1 MASSEAVASI
11 KSYLKDIIGSEESSV
26 FSDDILESS
35 IQKFSGRIDAVQ
47 CALESLIEEY
57 YSSAEDPMRR
67 GEPTFGPESLPTSS
81 REFFKLPFFKKV
93 CTLLL
98 FTLCLKTLQCNV
110 RSERTRTVTKGHDHN
125 NLIQFVLYC

>member
-1 MASSEAVASI
+1 MASSEAVASV

-35 IQKFSGRIDAVQ
+35 IRKFSGRIDAVQ

-57 YSSAEDPMRR
+57 YSSAEAPMRR
-67 GEPTFGPESLPTSS
+67 RGEQTFGPESLPTSS

-98 FTLCLKTLQCNV
+98 FT
-110 RSERTRTVTKGHDHN
+110 
-125 NLIQFVLYC
+125 

>member
-35 IQKFSGRIDAVQ
+35 IRKFSGRIDAVQ

-57 YSSAEDPMRR
+57 YSSADAPMRR

-93 CTLLL
+93 CTLLYSL
-98 FTLCLKTLQCNV
+98 LND
-110 RSERTRTVTKGHDHN
+110 RTRTVTMGHDHI
-125 NLIQFVLYC
+125 NLIQFVL